1 MVRWILNV
9 LAFSAVMF
17 GVTACGGRDAS
28 SINGLSADDAA
39 QLNSERSTS
48 WDSEDPPIR
57 AQTHIAAGQLAE
69 SQGDYSSAITQY
81 KKAIA
86 LDSQSSLAVYRMG
99 IVYSQMRAYPDAI
112 NAWTTYSR
120 MTGGAPEASSCCRH
134 SRMMYPFSQ
143 FVWLTR
149 VSQRPTKGCDAWSK
163 SVSAPV
169 DDSMCP
175 KFPVVFR
182 SQEIVRRERVDV
194 SSQHCIHHGRLR
206 GCCGTPVCDETCC
219 GRRYNRTGDKRSVS
233 QLAAP
238 PDRCE
243 VLGIV
248 EWSGRWPIAAP
259 NRVTPAAGSAMIF
272 ENVQRGSRWFPRGI
286 KRP

>member
-120 MTGGAPEASSCCRH
+120 MTGGAPEASANLGFAYELSGDAGSAANTYQTGIAKSPKH
-134 SRMMYPFSQ
+134 TG
-143 FVWLTR
+143 LR
-149 VSQRPTKGCDAWSK
+149 VNYGLMLARSGK
-163 SVSAPV
+163 V
-169 DDSMCP
+169 DEA
-175 KFPVVFR
+175 R
-182 SQEIVRRERVDV
+182 Q
-194 SSQHCIHHGRLR
+194 
-206 GCCGTPVCDETCC
+206 
-219 GRRYNRTGDKRSVS
+219 
-233 QLAAP
+233 QLAA
-238 PDRCE
+238 
-243 VLGIV
+243 VLSDAQNHYNIGSVYEIQ
-248 EWSGRWPIAAP
+248 GRKELARQEYIQAIQADP
-259 NRVTPAAGSAMIF
+259 NFLDAR
-272 ENVQRGSRWFPRGI
+272 SRLATLDHN
-286 KRP
+286 